1 MGLFFGRLWLAIR
14 LAIPLGMSG
23 DSDSEGERDGEKSG
37 GEGKVVK
44 LGTPKQWFTA
54 SKKLLRILGVFFVR

>member
-1 MGLFFGRLWLAIR
+1 
-14 LAIPLGMSG
+14 MSG
-23 DSDSEGERDGEKSG
+23 DSGSEGERDGEKSG